1 MLWEAVK
8 RAQAR
13 TMIYF
18 WIALGSGIGGIARF
32 GCTEVAAWLFGGAFP
47 WGILFINAFGSFVI
61 GFFFTYSGPDGR
73 LLVSSTTRQFVM
85 TGLCGG
91 YTTFSSFSLDT
102 LNLMR
107 DGRVVAAGAN
117 VVLSLAACL
126 LFVWVGHVL
135 AAELNRTRRG

>member
-32 GCTEVAAWLFGGAFP
+32 GCTEVAAWLFGRAFP

-73 LLVSSTTRQFVM
+73 LLMSSTTRQFVM

-107 DGRVVAAGAN
+107 DGQVVAAGSN